1 MPAPP
6 KPRSR
11 SDKQEASRAPSGRA
25 AAAVAMA
32 AVATSRPAA
41 AAAAAA
47 AAAPGAAPVPVP
59 NCGFVE
65 VCDRGWPFAFVVATQ
80 DILAGEELVQDRG
93 PDYFPEYERCE
104 SDTNRRIEVT
114 KQLTECYEDLH
125 AGIAL
130 IEKELLPDSAGP

>member
-1 MPAPP
+1 M
-6 KPRSR
+6 
-11 SDKQEASRAPSGRA
+11 
-25 AAAVAMA
+25 
-32 AVATSRPAA
+32 
-41 AAAAAA
+41 
-47 AAAPGAAPVPVP
+47 PVP

-93 PDYFPEYERCE
+93 PDYFPEHERCE